1 MKTQLNKLIGFA
13 LIAVLGLYATSCVND
28 LNTSPIDEN
37 IETSELVFENPENFR
52 KVLAKMYAGLSMTGQ
67 EGPAGQADIQG
78 IDEGFSS
85 YVRQFWTHQ
94 VISTDEAVVAW
105 NDPGLPVYN
114 FQQWNASNE
123 FVRAMYSR
131 IYYQITLANEFI
143 REASQRDEEVIQ
155 DYMNEARFLRALSYW
170 HVLDLFGGNVPFVTE
185 ENLIGAG
192 MPEPTNANDLF
203 NYIESELLEIVDEL
217 PSPGANDYG
226 RADQGVAWTL
236 LAKLYLNAEVH
247 TGDDRYAD
255 AYQYAQQIIDSGA
268 YSLADEY
275 EHNFLIDNDETG
287 EIIFPVRFD
296 GDNARTFGGTTF
308 LICASLGGTMS
319 SEAFG
324 TGCAWAGNRTT
335 PEFVSLFEEDPN
347 SDEEYAWLDGRALFH
362 TDEQT
367 LEIETLSDFQNG
379 FAVEKFRNVSSTG
392 ERGKNSDF
400 MDLDFP
406 MFRLG
411 DVYLMYAEAA
421 IRAGGDLGEAVNR
434 VNALRERA
442 YGDDSGNI
450 SQSDLSLD
458 FIIDERG
465 RELYWE
471 GHRRTDL
478 IRFGLYTG
486 GDYVW
491 SYKGGSQE
499 GSATSDHLQLFPIPS
514 ADLNENLNLEQ
525 NPGY

>member
-1 MKTQLNKLIGFA
+1 MKTQINKLIGLA
-13 LIAVLGLYATSCVND
+13 LILATGLYAASCVND
-28 LNTSPIDEN
+28 LNTSPIDEDVV
-37 IETSELVFENPENFR
+37 TSELVFETPENFR
-52 KVLAKMYAGLSMTGQ
+52 LVLAKMYAGLSMTGQ

-85 YVRQFWTHQ
+85 YVRQLWTHQ
-94 VISTDEAVVAW
+94 VITTDEAVVAW
-105 NDPGLPVYN
+105 NDPGLPDYN
-114 FQQWNASNE
+114 FQSWNESNE

-143 REASQRDEEVIQ
+143 REAEQSNEPVVA
-155 DYMNEARFLRALSYW
+155 DYKNEARFLRALSYW
-170 HVLDLFGGNVPFVTE
+170 HALDMYGGNVPFVTE
-185 ENLIGAG
+185 EDLIGAF
-192 MPEPTNANDLF
+192 MPEPSSAQELF
-203 NYIESELLEIVDEL
+203 DYIESELLDVVDDL
-217 PSPGANDYG
+217 PSPGGNEYG
-226 RADQGVAWTL
+226 RADQGVVWTL
-236 LAKLYLNAEVH
+236 LAKLYLNAEVY
-247 TGDDRYAD
+247 TGTDRSAD
-255 AYQYAQQIIDSGA
+255 AYEYASLLIDSGA
-268 YSLADEY
+268 YTLAEEY
-275 EHNFLIDNDETG
+275 EHLFLIDNDETG

-308 LICASLGGTMS
+308 LICASLGGSMES
-319 SEAFG
+319 DAFG

-335 PEFVSLFEEDPN
+335 PEFVSLFEEDP
-347 SDEEYAWLDGRALFH
+347 DADDEYAWLDGRALFH
-362 TDEQT
+362 TDGQS
-367 LEIETLSDFQNG
+367 LEIDNLSEFTSG
-379 FAVEKFRNVSSTG
+379 FAVQKYRNVTSTG
-392 ERGKNSDF
+392 ERGKNSEF

-421 IRAGGDLGEAVNR
+421 IRAGGDLSRATDLVNE
-434 VNALRERA
+434 LRERA
-442 YGDDSGNI
+442 YGDVSGNI

-478 IRFGLYTG
+478 VRFGLYTG

-499 GSATSDHLQLFPIPS
+499 GSSTSSHLNIFPIPA